1 MLSTMPRKPKGAP
14 SRQEIILEVAKDLFY
29 ERGFAAVGVDEIGQ
43 RAGVTGPAIYRHFKG
58 KDEILSTL
66 FDDAVDRLIET
77 TVVADDGDPWELLE
91 SLARKH
97 VMFVLSE
104 RKLAGVRVREERS
117 LSASARRSLHRRERR
132 YYLRW
137 VELLKR
143 VYPDRS
149 DAELTTLTHIVLG
162 AVNATTTWPDDALK
176 GEHVPGLIVGVLLH
190 GLHAFDGAVVQH
202 IAA

>member
-1 MLSTMPRKPKGAP
+1 MPRKPKGTR

-66 FDDAVDRLIET
+66 FDDAVDRLTET
-77 TVVADDGDPWELLE
+77 AVIGDEGEPWERLE

-97 VMFVLSE
+97 VLFVLSE
-104 RKLAGVRVREERS
+104 RKLAGVKVREERS
-117 LSASARRSLHRRERR
+117 LSAAARRSLHRRERR
-132 YYLRW
+132 YYERW
-137 VELLKR
+137 IGLLKEI
-143 VYPDRS
+143 YPDRS

-162 AVNATTTWPDDALK
+162 TVNATTTWPDDALK
-176 GEHVPGLIVGVLLH
+176 GEHVPELIVGVLLH
-190 GLHAFDGAVVQH
+190 GLHAFDV
-202 IAA
+202 AAAERLAA